1 MANIQSLSGAKIT
14 AKGNP
19 SVNRFVNQSWGYSEA
34 FGGWIYGLD
43 AQMNFSQ
50 SPSEIN
56 LKLVNSNLGVPNQIN
71 NSTIQNYQA
80 VTYDIQRSDLNI
92 YSPDNQQSSDPTFDI
107 QIGTSTF
114 KDYILYDFE
123 LSSTPESK
131 FLNVSFKDYSLILDK
146 IYVGLHKRQAY
157 EYDHIATLSG
167 EFEMNCPD
175 CNFTGG
181 NFVFKSGL
189 ARDVSFGYYAYA
201 NGQKKDFFSSI
212 VTQDQ
217 KNLSY
222 YLNRLCAL
230 PATNG
235 DQAVD
240 FNLNGGYLF
249 LGAEEF
255 PEDNCGAL
263 PEVKYSFPE
272 LLACLRNNGL
282 KVTGAFTGFT
292 GNDVKSRY
300 FRQNYNGSLR
310 EVLSHWCSDYA
321 LNFYMSGKS
330 LVGVDMKNPVDIS
343 AIKDIIDP
351 LTPIGSNFGSC
362 SKEGI
367 SSYNIKYSMD
377 NTYSQSIITADV
389 RPKTRETSEK
399 PTKRH
404 VGLLPMHPLSWSEF
418 NFSDQVFRQNAHNI
432 TGGTNFGATQ
442 NYYDWFVNG
451 NELTK
456 RYEAWTERYLGDID
470 IAIALSKYNQT
481 LRDIWNGQRVLE
493 YVDSL
498 TDRYGYNWNTYTYP
512 IINIGS
518 AADINNDMRS
528 FYAQMK
534 AFGFYPVHK
543 VEDIEIKGDI
553 LSKFKGGNSDL
564 SDKNLDQQYFEVFI
578 GYYNKEEHGQ
588 LMQWE
593 STCADNMYNQ
603 GILVQ
608 GPSNVAPFTPSGYFE
623 KLSPTGG
630 LFDGEGIESRTFT
643 HAFEPETKQYFNF
656 NDTPYK
662 QLVPFSKNYST
673 GHLTGVYIAQLEN
686 DWGTTKEE
694 FDSGVGVFLE
704 DTRCRDKFN
713 SNALNY
719 YQQGIEGVYEQTW
732 DIDWF
737 RPSFHHEVKDFYE
750 EFEHVF
756 ERIALTNSNT
766 DSLDNIAQIYY
777 DKDGERRVTCGEFFF
792 CIIPRTDI
800 TSTFRFGANIP
811 ARRPVHPNGKFE
823 FNANQFQLTGNNKE
837 MKKRLLDRIEY
848 DKKRKALER
857 EVSYCEI
864 NLEEEFRKSGLLV
877 NSSLDP
883 SDERFSCAFDEE
895 DVFSP
900 GFHEDYI
907 TGSQPNCRRLTVTMH
922 RNWNLDLGQ
931 MVPSDI
937 NGDYYASD
945 LIDGD
950 LNILPSKTAS
960 FDIDYPIQPS
970 MDLNPDHQKTYA
982 QTGRLYYGIQT
993 TTTKI
998 EKRRPESIEII
1009 GDYLR
1014 TNKTSQIKVIDNQ
1027 IDPSLNPYLNAEA
1040 GKFLSTTTI
1049 ITDDEEEQVI
1059 TGIKEYH
1066 NAIAGMNNYE
1076 QTDPTEEISFSIIGE
1091 GTGLTQFSQNI
1102 ISPQSGLTSFS
1113 VSLDEGGFTTNVSYA
1128 SRPPTLPARE
1138 TILNKISAR
1147 IK

>member
-19 SVNRFVNQSWGYSEA
+19 SANRFVNQSWGYSEA

-56 LKLVNSNLGVPNQIN
+56 LKLVNSNLGVPNQVN
-71 NSTIQNYQA
+71 NSTVQNYQA

-107 QIGTSTF
+107 EIGTSTF
-114 KDYILYDFE
+114 KDYVLYDFE
-123 LSSTPESK
+123 VSSNPESN

-146 IYVGLHKRQAY
+146 IYVGIHKRQAY

-201 NGQKKDFFSSI
+201 NGKKKDFFSSI

-222 YLNRLCAL
+222 YLNKLCAL

-235 DQAVD
+235 DQDVD

-255 PEDNCGAL
+255 PKENCGDL
-263 PEVKYSFPE
+263 PKVNYSFPE

-282 KVTGAFTGFT
+282 KVAGAFTGFT

-300 FRQNYNGSLR
+300 FRQDYNGSLR
-310 EVLSHWCSDYA
+310 EVLGNWCSDYA
-321 LNFYMSGKS
+321 LDFYMSGKS
-330 LVGVDMKNPVDIS
+330 LVGVDLKNPVDIS
-343 AIKDIIDP
+343 TIKDIIDP
-351 LTPIGSNFGSC
+351 STLIGSNFGSC

-377 NTYSQSIITADV
+377 NTYGQSIITADV
-389 RPKTRETSEK
+389 RPKAIETSEK
-399 PTKRH
+399 TTKRH

-442 NYYDWFVNG
+442 YYYDWFVNG
-451 NELTK
+451 NEQTK

-470 IAIALSKYNQT
+470 IAMALSKYNPA
-481 LRDIWNGQRVLE
+481 LREIWNGQRALRF
-493 YVDSL
+493 VDIL
-498 TDRYGYNWNTYTYP
+498 TDSFHFDWGRYTYP
-512 IINIGS
+512 LLLS
-518 AADINNDMRS
+518 TLSLSQLQAAVDDNMRS

-543 VEDIEIKGDI
+543 VEDIDIKEDI
-553 LSKFKGGNSDL
+553 LSKFKGGNNDI

-578 GYYNKEEHGQ
+578 GYYNQEEHQQ
-588 LMQWE
+588 LVEWE
-593 STCADNMYNQ
+593 RTCADNMYSQ
-603 GILVQ
+603 AILVQ
-608 GPSNVAPFTPSGYFE
+608 GPSNTPPFSPSGYFE

-643 HAFEPETKQYFNF
+643 HQFEPETKQYFNF
-656 NDTPYK
+656 NDAPYK

-673 GHLTGVYIAQLEN
+673 GHLTGVYIAQIEN
-686 DWGTTKEE
+686 DWGTTTEE
-694 FDSGVGVFLE
+694 FNSGVGVFLE
-704 DTRCRDKFN
+704 DTRCQNIFN
-713 SNALNY
+713 SNSLNY
-719 YQQGIEGVYEQTW
+719 YQSGIEGVYEQTW

-737 RPSFHHEVKDFYE
+737 KPSFHAQVEEYYE
-750 EFEHVF
+750 DFEHVF
-756 ERIALTNSNT
+756 ERLALTSSNT

-777 DKDGERRVTCGEFFF
+777 DKDGERKATCGQFFF
-792 CIIPRTDI
+792 CIIPRTDE
-800 TSTFRFGANIP
+800 SSVVRQGPNMRQ
-811 ARRPVHPNGKFE
+811 RRPHPNGKFE
-823 FNANQFQLTGNNKE
+823 FNANQFQLVSNNKQ
-837 MKKRLLDRIEY
+837 MKKRLLDRIEE
-848 DKKRKALER
+848 DKKNEALER
-857 EVSYCEI
+857 ETSYCEI
-864 NLEEEFRKSGLLV
+864 NLEQEFLKSGLLV

-883 SDERFSCAFDEE
+883 SDERFSCAYDEE

-907 TGSQPNCRRLTVTMH
+907 TGSGENCRRL
-922 RNWNLDLGQ
+922 
-931 MVPSDI
+931 
-937 NGDYYASD
+937 NGDHASK
-945 LIDGD
+945 L
-950 LNILPSKTAS
+950 
-960 FDIDYPIQPS
+960 
-970 MDLNPDHQKTYA
+970 
-982 QTGRLYYGIQT
+982 
-993 TTTKI
+993 
-998 EKRRPESIEII
+998 ES
-1009 GDYLR
+1009 
-1014 TNKTSQIKVIDNQ
+1014 
-1027 IDPSLNPYLNAEA
+1027 
-1040 GKFLSTTTI
+1040 
-1049 ITDDEEEQVI
+1049 
-1059 TGIKEYH
+1059 
-1066 NAIAGMNNYE
+1066 
-1076 QTDPTEEISFSIIGE
+1076 
-1091 GTGLTQFSQNI
+1091 
-1102 ISPQSGLTSFS
+1102 
-1113 VSLDEGGFTTNVSYA
+1113 
-1128 SRPPTLPARE
+1128 
-1138 TILNKISAR
+1138 
-1147 IK
+1147 